1 MDFRTGTWARAILET
16 QRPNGSWGQFHSR
29 VAPYKEQTTEQA
41 LRRLHILGFTREDP
55 PVRRALAYLRDC
67 LQGRQTIPDRREKG
81 AGWDCYVTLML
92 AAAIR
97 IFDPS
102 DPAIRR
108 VVDQW
113 RRVAAETFAAG
124 TFDEIVYRRIFTDTF
139 GISPCV
145 HSRYADFSCRY
156 PSNCW
161 PVFSTRLPELLW
173 SGMCWTILPA
183 CTMSVTVRSGR
194 RPPSGPNDVRARG
207 SAPLSSCPSTR
218 ERQRGGNSGLP
229 KPGWRGSGIRPG
241 NGTWG
246 PPHAME
252 SICRCLI
259 PGARPTCGVQTVHSV
274 SERWWKSCGLCPEMR
289 NRNNQC

>member
-29 VAPYKEQTTEQA
+29 VAPYKDQTTEQA

-156 PSNCW
+156 P
-161 PVFSTRLPELLW
+161 VELLA
-173 SGMCWTILPA
+173 GVLDAATGAAL
-183 CTMSVTVRSGR
+183 VRHVLDH
-194 RPPSGPNDVRARG
+194 PSGLYYVCDGPIRTPPAFGTERRTSAWIGAIELLSLHPGEATGRELRFAEAWLEGIRDPAGEWDLGPAARDG
-207 SAPLSSCPSTR
+207 IYLPLSDSWRSPDLRRADCTLR
-218 ERQRGGNSGLP
+218 IGTLVEKLRAMSGDADP
-229 KPGWRGSGIRPG
+229 K
-241 NGTWG
+241 
-246 PPHAME
+246 
-252 SICRCLI
+252 
-259 PGARPTCGVQTVHSV
+259 
-274 SERWWKSCGLCPEMR
+274 
-289 NRNNQC
+289 